1 VKIVGV
7 VLALVFAALLVAGV
21 VPRLRDARELQA
33 ESASVRATPEVMVVT
48 VKRSGPTSAFVLPGS
63 IEALH
68 TSPLYARTSGYV
80 TKWTADIGA
89 HVTAGEM
96 LAEIESPEID
106 QQAEQAKASL
116 GQLHANLNLSKQTL
130 DRWLALVKDSAVT
143 QQEVDVNQA
152 AYDAAVANLK
162 AGEANYQHLVE
173 LQRFERVVAPFSG
186 VVTSRSVDVGNLVT
200 AGATLGSTGSTASAR
215 PLFTVS
221 GTDTVRIYVDV
232 PQSAMSLVQP
242 GAHVDVLVREIPN
255 RVFRGTVA
263 RNARA
268 LDAAS
273 RTLLT
278 EIQIPN
284 KSGVLVPGMYVQ
296 VKFEI
301 TNATPPL
308 LIPANTLVVRS
319 DGPQVAIVGP
329 SNTVHYSRLEL
340 GRDFGDQVEVVAG
353 IDDGAQLVVNP
364 SDNVREGVTVRVL
377 APVGDT
383 K

>member
-7 VLALVFAALLVAGV
+7 VLGLVFAGLIIAGI

-33 ESASVRATPEVMVVT
+33 ESASVHSTPQVTIVT
-48 VKRSGPTSAFVLPGS
+48 VKRSGPTSALVLPGS

-68 TSPLYARTSGYV
+68 TSPIYARTTGYV
-80 TKWTADIGA
+80 TRWTADIGA
-89 HVTAGEM
+89 HVKAGEV

-130 DRWLALVKDSAVT
+130 DRWLSLAKDSAVT

-186 VVTSRSVDVGNLVT
+186 VVTSRGVDVGNLVN
-200 AGATLGSTGSTASAR
+200 AGSTLGSTGSTASAR

-232 PQSAMSLVQP
+232 PQSAMGLVQP
-242 GAHVDVLVREIPN
+242 GAHVDVLVRELPN
-255 RVFRGTVA
+255 RVFRGIVA

-284 KSGVLVPGMYVQ
+284 QSGVLVPGMYVQ

-301 TNATPPL
+301 TSAAPPL
-308 LIPANTLVVRS
+308 LVPANALIVRA
-319 DGPQVAIVGP
+319 DGAQVAVVGP
-329 SNTVHYSRLEL
+329 NNTVRYQKLEL
-340 GRDFGDQVEVVAG
+340 GRDFGDRVEVVAG
-353 IDDGAQLVVNP
+353 LSDGAQLVINP
-364 SDNVREGVTVRVL
+364 SDEIRDGVTVRAIPLVTE
-377 APVGDT
+377 T

>member
-7 VLALVFAALLVAGV
+7 VLALVFAGLIIAGI

-33 ESASVRATPEVMVVT
+33 ESASVHSTPQVTVVT
-48 VKRSGPTSAFVLPGS
+48 VKRSGPTSALVLPGS

-68 TSPLYARTSGYV
+68 TSPIYARTTGYV
-80 TKWTADIGA
+80 TRWTADIGA

-130 DRWLALVKDSAVT
+130 DRWLSLAKDSAVT

-186 VVTSRSVDVGNLVT
+186 VVTSRGVDVGNLVN
-200 AGATLGSTGSTASAR
+200 AGATLGATGSSTSGR

-242 GAHVDVLVREIPN
+242 GAHVDVLVRELPN

-284 KSGVLVPGMYVQ
+284 QTGVLVPGMYVQ

-301 TNATPPL
+301 TSASPPL
-308 LIPANTLVVRS
+308 LVPANTLVVRS
-319 DGPQVAIVGP
+319 DGPQVAVVGP
-329 SNTVHYSRLEL
+329 NNTVHYRKLEL
-340 GRDFGDQVEVVAG
+340 GRDYGNQVEVVTG

-364 SDNVREGVTVRVL
+364 SDEIREGVTVRIL
-377 APVGDT
+377 APVTDT